1 MSKKEALNSILAVV
15 LGLIAGAI
23 LMFIIGDNPAEG
35 YAYLYKGALIN
46 FKRFG
51 DTLATAT
58 PLILTGLS
66 VGFAFKTGLFNIGTP
81 GQMLFGGFCATVIG
95 LTYGAVLPRV
105 ILLLVMIVA
114 GAIAG
119 ALWAFVPGVLKA
131 KFNVNE
137 VVSAIMM
144 NWICYWI
151 VYYAIP
157 AYFKGSTETESKS
170 IVEAASLK
178 TKWLTDLFSG
188 SYINLGIFIAVIA
201 VIVIAFILNKTVLG
215 YELKAVGF
223 NKSAAEYAG
232 MSVNRNIVVSMMIA
246 GALSG
251 LAGVAQYVGN
261 ASNMQIGVMPS
272 QGFDGIAVSL
282 LGANN
287 PVGILISALFFGVLY
302 SGKGFMNANTNI
314 PPEIADTIIATII
327 YFAAISAAVPMI
339 VNAIK
344 HRKAMA
350 QAKVAENNAVS
361 SNTKPEENHD
371 ENKEENK
378 ELEKDNIES
387 GQNNIEEPKETEDID
402 NKEEK

>member
-105 ILLLVMIVA
+105 ILLIVMIVA

-119 ALWAFVPGVLKA
+119 ALWAFVPGILKA

-361 SNTKPEENHD
+361 SNMQPEENHD
-371 ENKEENK
+371 ENKEKNK

>member
-1 MSKKEALNSILAVV
+1 MNKNEALNSILAVV

-23 LMFIIGDNPAEG
+23 LMFFIGDNPIDG
-35 YAYLYKGALIN
+35 YAYLFQGGLKNIS
-46 FKRFG
+46 RIG

-58 PLILTGLS
+58 PLVLTGLS
-66 VGFAFKTGLFNIGTP
+66 VGFAFKTGLFNIGAP
-81 GQMLFGGFCATVIG
+81 GQMLFGGFTSLVIG
-95 LTYGAVLPRV
+95 LTYGSSMSRV
-105 ILLLVMIVA
+105 ILLPVMILAGALA
-114 GAIAG
+114 GAI
-119 ALWAFVPGVLKA
+119 WAFVPGLLKA

-157 AYFKGSTETESKS
+157 AYFKGSSETESKS
-170 IVEAASLK
+170 IAEAASLK
-178 TKWLTDLFSG
+178 TTWLTDLFSG
-188 SYINLGIFIAVIA
+188 SYINLGIFIAIIA
-201 VIVIAFILNKTVLG
+201 VILIAFILNKTVLG

-232 MSVNRNIVVSMMIA
+232 MSVNRNVIISMMIA
-246 GALSG
+246 GCLSG
-251 LAGVAQYVGN
+251 LAGVAQYIGN
-261 ASNMQIGVMPS
+261 SSNMQIGIMPS

-287 PVGILISALFFGVLY
+287 PIGILISALFFGILY

-344 HRKAMA
+344 HRKAMSK
-350 QAKVAENNAVS
+350 AKKLNGSNNVLQGENA
-361 SNTKPEENHD
+361 
-371 ENKEENK
+371 
-378 ELEKDNIES
+378 
-387 GQNNIEEPKETEDID
+387 NNIEKLNDTKEID

>member
-1 MSKKEALNSILAVV
+1 MNKKESLNSILAVV

-23 LMFIIGDNPAEG
+23 LMFAIGSNALEG
-35 YAYLYKGALIN
+35 YSYLLKGALIN
-46 FKRFG
+46 VKRGG

-95 LTYGAVLPRV
+95 LTYGATMPRV
-105 ILLLVMIVA
+105 LLLLIMIIVGGLA
-114 GAIAG
+114 GAI
-119 ALWAFVPGVLKA
+119 WAFVPGLLKA

-144 NWICYWI
+144 NWVCYWI

-157 AYFKGSTETESKS
+157 AYFKGSSETESKS
-170 IVEAASLK
+170 IPAEASLK

-188 SYINLGIFIAVIA
+188 SYINLGILIAVIA

-232 MSVNRNIVVSMMIA
+232 MSVNRNIIVSMMIA
-246 GALSG
+246 GCLSG
-251 LAGVAQYVGN
+251 LAGVAQYIGN
-261 ASNMQIGVMPS
+261 ASNMQIGIMPS

-287 PVGILISALFFGVLY
+287 PVGILISALFFGILY

-339 VNAIK
+339 INAKK
-344 HRKAMA
+344 HKKAI
-350 QAKVAENNAVS
+350 AKAKKLQNDGSIVQQDIANNESEV
-361 SNTKPEENHD
+361 SNT
-371 ENKEENK
+371 
-378 ELEKDNIES
+378 EKANDI
-387 GQNNIEEPKETEDID
+387 TDID